1 MVMASIFE
9 SFFQPFLILFTI
21 PMAGI
26 GVVGLFILMGQSLNV
41 MAFIGIV
48 MLGGI
53 VVNNAIVLLDC
64 VNQVREDKTVSDEDS
79 ILIGCDRRLRPV
91 FMTTGTTLLGLL
103 PLALGIG
110 DGAELRQAM
119 AVAVI
124 GGLLSSTVLT
134 LFVIPVCQSYLD
146 SMLRTLR
153 SLWHRVIPAEE
164 STEPPPVASDE
175 PSI

>member
-91 FMTTGTTLLGLL
+91 FMTTGTTFAGPPAAGAGHRRWRGTSSGHGCRRHRWPAVVHGAHAVRDTRL
-103 PLALGIG
+103 P
-110 DGAELRQAM
+110 ELS
-119 AVAVI
+119 
-124 GGLLSSTVLT
+124 G
-134 LFVIPVCQSYLD
+134 
-146 SMLRTLR
+146 
-153 SLWHRVIPAEE
+153 
-164 STEPPPVASDE
+164 
-175 PSI
+175 